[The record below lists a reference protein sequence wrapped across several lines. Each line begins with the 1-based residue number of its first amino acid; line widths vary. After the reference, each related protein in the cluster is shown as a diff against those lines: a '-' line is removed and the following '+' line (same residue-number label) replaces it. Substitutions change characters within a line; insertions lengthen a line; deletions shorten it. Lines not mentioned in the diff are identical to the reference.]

1 MLNPDQMWCFPHNGS
16 YKNALRNM
24 RKDYGTYK
32 SLAKKLKVYVEK
44 NFTEE
49 KMYQKF
55 ADAVFKEES
64 FEISDWLDNLNVQ
77 EHG

>member
-1 MLNPDQMWCFPHNGS
+1 M
-16 YKNALRNM
+16 
-24 RKDYGTYK
+24 
-32 SLAKKLKVYVEK
+32 AKKLKVYVEE

-77 EHG
+77 EHE